1 MVVPHNGA
9 GMLVPLVGIFS
20 ALFMNV
26 FSFRVLG
33 VDYYEKHRWPKLAVF
48 ILGAVL
54 CVVSG
59 ILLKMI
65 RKRDARKGWKPTSLE
80 AGLDRP
86 DDLAFDGSRDHLFY
100 IPLQYWSIAYVIG
113 AIIYVAKSS

>member
-1 MVVPHNGA
+1 MVVPHNGG
-9 GMLVPLVGIFS
+9 GMLAPLVGIFS

-26 FSFRVLG
+26 FSFRALG

-48 ILGAVL
+48 ILSAAL

-59 ILLKMI
+59 VLLKKM
-65 RKRDARKGWKPTSLE
+65 RKRDARKGKKPTNLE

-100 IPLQYWSIAYVIG
+100 VPLQYWSIAYVIG
-113 AIIYVAKSS
+113 AIIYVIKSS